1 MERCGRR
8 DLCTRE
14 AARPGGRHAGEP
26 IRVKKLVQTA
36 VTRAV
41 FSINVTKAPGITH
54 VKKAAK
60 RKIQAEGSGT
70 QSVLRSVFRSFAKLA
85 EQAGDGRP
93 LLRGLR
99 VAQDPTADRIVIV
112 HGGSRVEFVL
122 VLGAGDSPHADVECR
137 RMDST
142 GATEATPIASFR
154 FDETGTVTQSSV
166 PELVNEN
173 IAEANGA
180 WSIVGAVIW
189 NAMQGPG

>member
-1 MERCGRR
+1 
-8 DLCTRE
+8 
-14 AARPGGRHAGEP
+14 
-26 IRVKKLVQTA
+26 
-36 VTRAV
+36 
-41 FSINVTKAPGITH
+41 

-60 RKIQAEGSGT
+60 KKVQTEESGAS
-70 QSVLRSVFRSFAKLA
+70 SVMRSMFRSFAKLA

-122 VLGAGDSPHADVECR
+122 VLGAGGSPHADVECR

-142 GATEATPIASFR
+142 GATEATPIASFQ
-154 FDETGTVTQSSV
+154 FNETGNVLQSSV

-173 IAEANGA
+173 ISQANGA
-180 WSIVGAVIW
+180 WSIVSAVIW

>member
-1 MERCGRR
+1 VEG
-8 DLCTRE
+8 
-14 AARPGGRHAGEP
+14 
-26 IRVKKLVQTA
+26 
-36 VTRAV
+36 
-41 FSINVTKAPGITH
+41 N

-60 RKIQAEGSGT
+60 KTAKKNVATKESGAT
-70 QSVLRSVFRSFAKLA
+70 SVLRSLFRSFAKQA

-122 VLGAGDSPHADVECR
+122 VQGAGEPPHAEVECR
-137 RMDST
+137 RMDT
-142 GATEATPIASFR
+142 MGATEATPIANFR
-154 FDETGTVTQSSV
+154 FDETGNVSRSSV

-173 IAEANGA
+173 ISQPNGA

>member
-1 MERCGRR
+1 VEG
-8 DLCTRE
+8 
-14 AARPGGRHAGEP
+14 
-26 IRVKKLVQTA
+26 
-36 VTRAV
+36 
-41 FSINVTKAPGITH
+41 N

-60 RKIQAEGSGT
+60 KKVEAKASGAT
-70 QSVLRSVFRSFAKLA
+70 SVMRSLFRSFAKLA

-112 HGGSRVEFVL
+112 HGGSRIEFVL
-122 VLGAGDSPHADVECR
+122 VPGTGDPPYAEVECR
-137 RMDST
+137 RMDSM

-154 FDETGTVTQSSV
+154 FDETGNVLQSTV

-173 IAEANGA
+173 ISQSNGA

-189 NAMQGPG
+189 DAMQGTG

>member
-1 MERCGRR
+1 M
-8 DLCTRE
+8 
-14 AARPGGRHAGEP
+14 
-26 IRVKKLVQTA
+26 
-36 VTRAV
+36 
-41 FSINVTKAPGITH
+41 
-54 VKKAAK
+54 KKAAK
-60 RKIQAEGSGT
+60 KKVEPEASGT
-70 QSVLRSVFRSFAKLA
+70 SSVKRSVFRSFAKLA

-122 VLGAGDSPHADVECR
+122 ILGAGDSPYADVECR

-142 GATEATPIASFR
+142 GATEATPIASFQ
-154 FDETGTVTQSSV
+154 FNETGNVSQSSV

-173 IAEANGA
+173 ISQANGA
-180 WSIVGAVIW
+180 WSIVGAVVW

>member
-1 MERCGRR
+1 VEG
-8 DLCTRE
+8 
-14 AARPGGRHAGEP
+14 
-26 IRVKKLVQTA
+26 
-36 VTRAV
+36 
-41 FSINVTKAPGITH
+41 N

-60 RKIQAEGSGT
+60 KKVAAKESGAT
-70 QSVLRSVFRSFAKLA
+70 SVIRSLFRSFAKLA

-122 VLGAGDSPHADVECR
+122 VPGTGDPPYADVECR
-137 RMDST
+137 RMDSMGT
-142 GATEATPIASFR
+142 TEATPIASFR
-154 FDETGTVTQSSV
+154 FDETGNVSQSSV

-173 IAEANGA
+173 ISQSNGA

-189 NAMQGPG
+189 NAMQGPR